1 MLTSTENN
9 KIKNKNIEQ
18 SYKNVLSIL
27 NNFLKERTVYEAIP
41 ENMKILVFNSELS
54 IKESIK
60 AMVDQDIYCAL
71 IYNSILNYYIG
82 IITIRD
88 ILNLLKYINDKY
100 KNIKGPIINM
110 KYVIQEIFKE
120 YSEPTLDTIKET
132 SECSSIY
139 SNSIIIDNNSNNYE
153 QLSNKSNRSTNSIID
168 EIKES
173 LSNNTLNQVFQDRNV
188 HFKDNSDFFN
198 SLQLI
203 TINDYF
209 IFVKGLDINS
219 KISLNLVKL
228 KSIDLDSSL
237 ISCVKIINEN
247 SIHRIITEENK
258 TYNTENNNNNYKIKN
273 YTGFITYET
282 IFEFFIENF
291 YSFNNME
298 EFKINLK
305 DILFIKNNFVSKIS
319 KKFDKRDYIYNVF
332 EYFNRTKYSIA
343 PIYDNEKLYGFVYLK
358 DLIFF
363 FKNGGKLFSFN
374 ETIEKFLTKL
384 YEGID
389 IEKPFG
395 KERIH
400 LLYLKN
406 EDYILKNIL
415 EMMSTS
421 PERKIIIVYNNELYL
436 ITLSNIFKSVLNNN
450 ENK

>member
-1 MLTSTENN
+1 MLSSTENN
-9 KIKNKNIEQ
+9 IIKNKNIEQ

-27 NNFLKERTVYEAIP
+27 YNFLNERTVYEAIP

-71 IYNSILNYYIG
+71 IYNTILNYYIG

-100 KNIKGPIINM
+100 KNIRGPIINM
-110 KYVIQEIFKE
+110 KYVIHEIFKE

-247 SIHRIITEENK
+247 CFHRIITEEIK
-258 TYNTENNNNNYKIKN
+258 TNNSENNNNNYKLKN

-298 EFKINLK
+298 EFEINLK
-305 DILFIKNNFVSKIS
+305 DILFIKNNFV
-319 KKFDKRDYIYNVF
+319 
-332 EYFNRTKYSIA
+332 
-343 PIYDNEKLYGFVYLK
+343 
-358 DLIFF
+358 
-363 FKNGGKLFSFN
+363 
-374 ETIEKFLTKL
+374 
-384 YEGID
+384 
-389 IEKPFG
+389 
-395 KERIH
+395 
-400 LLYLKN
+400 
-406 EDYILKNIL
+406 
-415 EMMSTS
+415 
-421 PERKIIIVYNNELYL
+421 
-436 ITLSNIFKSVLNNN
+436 
-450 ENK
+450 